1 MSETVAIVP
10 AAGSGERLGAGTAKA
25 FVSLGGRTLLEMAV
39 DGLRASGVIER
50 VVVAA
55 PPQRVAETV
64 ELLGERAAV
73 VAGGSERLDSVR
85 LALAAVG
92 DPEFVLVHDAA
103 RPLTP
108 ADQIRRVVA
117 ALSEGQRAVIPV
129 LSVIDT
135 IKAVDANGVV
145 LGTPERSGLRAV
157 QTPQGFETA
166 LLRRAYDRATAAT
179 DDAALVENLGVP
191 VHTVAG
197 DALAFKI
204 TTPLDLLLAEAVVR
218 S

>member
-39 DGLRASGVIER
+39 DGLLASGVIER

-55 PPQRVAETV
+55 PSQRVAETV

-73 VAGGSERLDSVR
+73 VAGGPERLDSVR